1 MEKLLEIAKQIK
13 GKDNNQSKNEIIMKL
28 WWGKNEKK

>member
-1 MEKLLEIAKQIK
+1 MEKLLEIVKQINN
-13 GKDNNQSKNEIIMKL
+13 KDNQSEYKIIMKL